1 MDSVDLWVVVKYGVV
16 AMFIDRSFPTTV
28 AILWKSQI
36 AQIDDLFTACL
47 KRIDSMKAQV
57 VV

>member
-1 MDSVDLWVVVKYGVV
+1 MDLWVVVKYGVV

>member
-1 MDSVDLWVVVKYGVV
+1 MDRVDLWVVVKYGVV

-28 AILWKSQI
+28 AILWRSQI
-36 AQIDDLFTACL
+36 AQIEDVFTACL
-47 KRIDSMKAQV
+47 KCINSMKAQV

>member
-1 MDSVDLWVVVKYGVV
+1 MDLWVVVKYGVV

-28 AILWKSQI
+28 AILWRSQI
-36 AQIDDLFTACL
+36 AQIEDVFTACL
-47 KRIDSMKAQV
+47 KCINSMKAQV